1 MMPGAFL
8 VSRHKDV
15 LSVLKQP
22 AIFSSTTGVD
32 VGASLIASS
41 FVTKDAPEHTRLRG
55 LVSRNFAPR
64 VIETLDQRVRQVC
77 EKLIDE
83 IAVGGK
89 REMDLIAEFSRPLP
103 LVIIADLL
111 GIDPQE
117 IKTFRGWSDDLLAS
131 AGNPFAV
138 PEEQLS
144 RTISEF
150 SRYFTDRFH
159 ERIPAPGGDLLSQLT
174 RAEEGDKPMKT
185 ADMLSYVALLLIA
198 GNETTANLLGNAL
211 IALTDFPE
219 QLAKVQAQ
227 PALIP
232 QLVEEALR
240 YNGPAPIIFR
250 RVLTDT
256 ELAGVTISKKSQVML
271 LLSSANRD
279 EAFFSDPDRLDI
291 ERDTRGHVAFGLG
304 PHFCLGAPL
313 ARLETTIALEV
324 LLTRLQDFRRLS
336 DPVDW
341 RKTPLIRG
349 PATLPLS
356 FKLRK

>member
-1 MMPGAFL
+1 M
-8 VSRHKDV
+8 
-15 LSVLKQP
+15 
-22 AIFSSTTGVD
+22 
-32 VGASLIASS
+32 
-41 FVTKDAPEHTRLRG
+41 
-55 LVSRNFAPR
+55 PR
-64 VIETLDQRVRQVC
+64 VREVC
-77 EKLIDE
+77 TKLIDDLLLT
-83 IAVGGK
+83 GK
-89 REMDLIAEFSRPLP
+89 REMELIADFSRPLP
-103 LVIIADLL
+103 LIIIADLL

-117 IKTFRGWSDDLLAS
+117 IMTFRGWSDDLLAS

-138 PEEQLS
+138 PEEQLQ
-144 RTISEF
+144 RTIAEF
-150 SRYFTDRFH
+150 SKYFSERFH
-159 ERIPAPGGDLLSQLT
+159 ERIATPGSDLLSQLT

-219 QLAKVQAQ
+219 QLQKVQAQ

-250 RVLTDT
+250 RTLTNA
-256 ELAGVTISKKSQVML
+256 ELAGVSIPKNSQVML

-279 EAFFSDPDRLDI
+279 ETFFPDPDRLDI
-291 ERDTRGHVAFGLG
+291 ERDTRGHLAFGLG

-313 ARLETTIALEV
+313 ARLEATIALEV
-324 LLTRLQDFRRLS
+324 MLTRMQDFRRLS
-336 DPVDW
+336 DSIAW
-341 RKTPLIRG
+341 RKTPLVRG

-356 FKLRK
+356 FSLRQ